1 MEIEWLVR
9 NCVVNYAI
17 DDRKKIAEIQ
27 VENSGFEPLA
37 IPSSMSSFLQL
48 LLNNLLSS
56 RIDGRFER
64 TVQNIH
70 FLLDAGGGIR

>member
-1 MEIEWLVR
+1 M
-9 NCVVNYAI
+9 NYAI